1 MNNFIIIKTNKEAYK
16 QITDLF
22 KQFLGNY
29 INIEENDH
37 LIINHNY
44 ENKLDI
50 ENMLNSIILELMIN
64 LKAYISSTNK
74 FDEEKKLA
82 IKIIDELN
90 SGIYDL
96 KSSLLEIKDFKYK
109 EEALDVILKSSGV
122 NTEFINEFLNYDLNV
137 SKASKNMYVHRN
149 TMIYKLDKLK
159 AESGFDLRSFK
170 DAYILY
176 NLINK

>member
-1 MNNFIIIKTNKEAYK
+1 MKNFIIIETKKDFYK

-22 KQFLGNY
+22 RQFLGNY
-29 INIEENDH
+29 IDVEEDKY
-37 LIINHNY
+37 LIINHDYDN
-44 ENKLDI
+44 NSDI
-50 ENMLNSIILELMIN
+50 ENMLNSITLELMTN
-64 LKAYISSTNK
+64 MKAYLSTTNK
-74 FDEEKKLA
+74 IDLEKKLA
-82 IKIIDELN
+82 ISIIEKLN

-96 KSSLLEIKDFKYK
+96 KRALLEIKDYEYK
-109 EEALDVILKSSGV
+109 EEALELILRSTGITV
-122 NTEFINEFLNYDLNV
+122 DFILEFLKYDLNV

>member
-1 MNNFIIIKTNKEAYK
+1 MKRFIIIKSNNESYK
-16 QITDLF
+16 QIIDLF
-22 KQFLGNY
+22 RQFLGNY
-29 INIEENDH
+29 IDVEENDY
-37 LIINHNY
+37 LIINHN
-44 ENKLDI
+44 NDNNLDI
-50 ENMLNSIILELMIN
+50 ENMLNSITLGLMIN

-74 FDEEKKLA
+74 FEQEKKLA
-82 IKIIDELN
+82 TYFIDELN

-96 KSSLLEIKDFKYK
+96 KRALLELKNFKYK
-109 EEALDVILKSSGV
+109 EEALDIILKSTGV
-122 NTEFINEFLNYDLNV
+122 TVEFIEEFLKYDLNV

>member
-1 MNNFIIIKTNKEAYK
+1 MKNFIIIETKKEFYK

-29 INIEENDH
+29 IEVLEDDY

-44 ENKLDI
+44 ENNLDI
-50 ENMLNSIILELMIN
+50 ENMLNSITLELMTN
-64 LKAYISSTNK
+64 MKAYLSTTNK
-74 FDEEKKLA
+74 MDLEKKLA
-82 IKIIDELN
+82 INLMGKIN

-96 KSSLLEIKDFKYK
+96 KSALLEIKDNKYK
-109 EEALDVILKSSGV
+109 EEALDLILKSTGITV
-122 NTEFINEFLNYDLNV
+122 DFILEFLKYDLNV